1 MAATLTST
9 FGGYLN
15 TVTKNVKSDINP
27 RNFMFNI
34 GYSCLGNTFN
44 FTELGYKKH
53 LCSHGQAWGELLL
66 GPRVQHGHERGRTVS
81 V

>member
-1 MAATLTST
+1 MNIPTLPTQDSPQANPSKEALENSNNSQMAATLTST

-34 GYSCLGNTFN
+34 ERNIL
-44 FTELGYKKH
+44 
-53 LCSHGQAWGELLL
+53 ALL
-66 GPRVQHGHERGRTVS
+66 QS
-81 V
+81 